1 MLTPSPCL
9 RCFLAKTKIEGLLSI
24 TAMEDLRADGYF
36 LAKKR
41 TELDKDHV
49 MVALR
54 AIGRYHAFSYAAKV
68 GMAFYSFSHW
78 TKF

>member
-1 MLTPSPCL
+1 
-9 RCFLAKTKIEGLLSI
+9 
-24 TAMEDLRADGYF
+24 MEDLRADGYF

-68 GMAFYSFSHW
+68 GMAFYPFAHW
-78 TKF
+78 KEF